1 MLFNSID
8 FLIFF
13 PIVTLV
19 YFVLPRRVRYIWLL
33 AASYFFYMCWNP
45 AYIILIFL
53 STAITYV
60 CGRIIGKLKNTAGME
75 EDKQKRRMKAVVAAG
90 ILSNIGI
97 LVYFKY
103 TNFLIE
109 TLNSILAKFHIAALN
124 GFDILLP
131 VGISFYIFQALG
143 YLIDVYRGTTKAEHN
158 FLKYGLFVSFFPQLV
173 AGPIE
178 RSANLLGQIQEEPS
192 HKLWD
197 YQRVTS
203 GLTLML
209 WGFFLK
215 VVIADRAAVLV
226 NTVFA
231 GYEGYQMTAL
241 ATGAVAFAIQLYGDF
256 GGYSMIAIGAA
267 KVLGFQ
273 LMENFNTPYFATS
286 VTGFW
291 RRWHI
296 SLSTWF
302 RDYVYIPLGGS
313 RCGKLKKYRNLLITF
328 GISGLWHGANW
339 TYVVWGLLQGVYQIV
354 EKELAPLVR
363 KINDKC
369 HTRTDSF
376 GYRFFRGLVT
386 FLLVDLS
393 FIIFRADS
401 LHQAVHYIKRMV
413 LYRDWWSLFNQQVYT
428 LGLDIR
434 EMHILGFALLALLL
448 VELLKYRKGELL
460 DAFLQRQWIVFRW
473 CILLILF
480 FACIVFG
487 YYGPGFDSS
496 QFIYFQF

>member
-13 PIVTLV
+13 PIVLLV
-19 YFVLPRRVRYIWLL
+19 YFVFPRRVRYIWLL

-45 AYIILIFL
+45 LYIVLILL
-53 STAITYV
+53 STVITYICARAV
-60 CGRIIGKLKNTAGME
+60 GKLKNTAGME
-75 EDKQKRRMKAVVAAG
+75 EHKQKKLMKLVIAVG
-90 ILSNIGI
+90 FLSNIGM

-103 TNFLIE
+103 TNFLIGI
-109 TLNSILAKFHIAALN
+109 LNSVLAGFHIGPVN
-124 GFDILLP
+124 EFDVLLP

-143 YLIDVYRGTTKAEHN
+143 YIVDVYRGSIKSEKN
-158 FLKYGLFVSFFPQLV
+158 FLKYALFVSFFPQLV

-178 RSANLLGQIQEEPS
+178 RSGNLLNQIKEESS

-203 GLTLML
+203 GLILML
-209 WGFFLK
+209 WGYFLK
-215 VVIADRAAVLV
+215 VVIADRTAVLV
-226 NTVFA
+226 NTIFA

-241 ATGAVAFAIQLYGDF
+241 ATGAISFAIQIYCDF
-256 GGYSMIAIGAA
+256 SGYSMIAIGAA
-267 KVLGFQ
+267 RVLGFH
-273 LMENFNTPYFATS
+273 LMENFDTPYFAVS
-286 VTGFW
+286 IVDFW

-302 RDYVYIPLGGS
+302 RDYLYIPLGGS
-313 RCGKLKKYRNLLITF
+313 RCSKLKKYRNILITF
-328 GISGLWHGANW
+328 GVSGLWHGANW
-339 TYVVWGLLQGVYQIV
+339 TYVAWGLLHGIYQIA
-354 EKELAPLVR
+354 EKELAPLVS

-369 HTRTDSF
+369 RTKTDSF

-386 FLLVDLS
+386 FVLVDIAWI
-393 FIIFRADS
+393 FFRADS

-413 LYRDWWSLFNQQVYT
+413 LYRDWWSLFDQQIYT

-448 VELLKYRKGELL
+448 VELIKYKKGELI
-460 DAFLQRQWIVFRW
+460 DAILKRQWIVFRW
-473 CILLILF
+473 CVLFMLLF
-480 FACIVFG
+480 VCIVFG

>member
-13 PIVTLV
+13 PIVLFV
-19 YFVLPRRVRYIWLL
+19 YFVFPCRIRYIWLL

-45 AYIILIFL
+45 FYIVLILL
-53 STAITYV
+53 TTVITYI
-60 CGRIIGKLKNTAGME
+60 CGRSVGKLKNTAGME
-75 EDKQKRRMKAVVAAG
+75 EHRQNKLMKLIITAG
-90 ILSNIGI
+90 FLSNIGM

-109 TLNSILAKFHIAALN
+109 TLNSVLVRFHIEIVN
-124 GFDILLP
+124 KFDILLP

-143 YLIDVYRGTTKAEHN
+143 YIVDVYRGTVKAEKN
-158 FLKYGLFVSFFPQLV
+158 FLRYALYVSFFPQLV

-178 RSANLLGQIQEEPS
+178 RSGNLLSQIKEEPFR
-192 HKLWD
+192 KLWN

-203 GLTLML
+203 GLILML
-209 WGFFLK
+209 WGYFLK
-215 VVIADRAAVLV
+215 VVIADRVAVLV

-241 ATGAVAFAIQLYGDF
+241 WTGAAAFAIQIYCDF
-256 GGYSMIAIGAA
+256 AGYSMIAIGAA

-273 LMENFNTPYFATS
+273 LMENFDTPYFAVS
-286 VTGFW
+286 VVDFW
-291 RRWHI
+291 KRWHI

-302 RDYVYIPLGGS
+302 RDYLYIPLGGS
-313 RCGKLKKYRNLLITF
+313 RCSKMKKYRNILITF
-328 GISGLWHGANW
+328 GVSGLWHGADW
-339 TYVVWGLLQGVYQIV
+339 TYAAWGGLHGIYQIA

-363 KINDKC
+363 KINDRC
-369 HTRTDSF
+369 HTKTDSF
-376 GYRFFRGLVT
+376 GYRFFRRLVT
-386 FLLVDLS
+386 FVLVDIAWI
-393 FIIFRADS
+393 FFRADS
-401 LHQAVHYIKRMV
+401 IHQAVHYIKRMI
-413 LYRDWWSLFNQQVYT
+413 LYRDWWSLFDQQIYT

-434 EMHILGFALLALLL
+434 EMHILGFALLVMFA
-448 VELLKYRKGELL
+448 VEAIKYKKGELL

-473 CILLILF
+473 SILF
-480 FACIVFG
+480 MLLFVCIVFG

>member
-13 PIVTLV
+13 PIVLLV
-19 YFVLPRRVRYIWLL
+19 YFVFPHRVRYIWLL

-45 AYIILIFL
+45 LYIVLILL
-53 STAITYV
+53 STVITYI
-60 CGRIIGKLKNTAGME
+60 CGRAVGKLKNTTGME
-75 EDKQKRRMKAVVAAG
+75 EHKQKKLMKLVIAVG
-90 ILSNIGI
+90 FLSNIVMLI
-97 LVYFKY
+97 YFKY
-103 TNFLIE
+103 ANFLIE
-109 TLNSILAKFHIAALN
+109 TLNPVLAGFHIGPVN
-124 GFDILLP
+124 EFDILLP

-143 YLIDVYRGTTKAEHN
+143 YIVDVYRGTIKSEKN
-158 FLKYGLFVSFFPQLV
+158 FLKYALFVSFFPQLV

-178 RSANLLGQIQEEPS
+178 RSGNLLNQIKEEPS

-197 YQRVTS
+197 YRRVTS
-203 GLTLML
+203 GLILML
-209 WGFFLK
+209 WGYFLK
-215 VVIADRAAVLV
+215 VVIADRTAVLV
-226 NTVFA
+226 NTVFV

-241 ATGAVAFAIQLYGDF
+241 MAGAVAFAVQIYCDF
-256 GGYSMIAIGAA
+256 SGYSMIAIGAA

-273 LMENFNTPYFATS
+273 LMENFDTPYFAVS
-286 VTGFW
+286 IVDFW

-302 RDYVYIPLGGS
+302 RDYLYIPLGGS
-313 RCGKLKKYRNLLITF
+313 RCSKLKKYRNILITF
-328 GISGLWHGANW
+328 GVSGLWHGADW
-339 TYVVWGLLQGVYQIV
+339 TYVAWGLLHGAYQIA
-354 EKELAPLVR
+354 EKELAPLAR
-363 KINDKC
+363 KINDRC
-369 HTRTDSF
+369 HTKTDSF

-386 FLLVDLS
+386 FVLVDIAWI
-393 FIIFRADS
+393 FFRADS

-413 LYRDWWSLFNQQVYT
+413 LYRDWWSLFDQQIYT

-434 EMHILGFALLALLL
+434 ELHILGFALLTLLL
-448 VELLKYRKGELL
+448 VELIKYKKGELI

-473 CILLILF
+473 CVLFMLLF
-480 FACIVFG
+480 VCIVFG